1 MKLWMTGLMCAVLM
15 LGGCTQKEEKPLII
29 SSDMWIG
36 AAPLY
41 YAHAKGWLK
50 EANIEMLQAGSIEAN
65 LNLYETHA
73 SDLVTATQHEYKRL
87 VKTHPEMIPQILY
100 DRSYGGDMI
109 LSNRT
114 VQQLMASTDKIDV
127 FVELDTVG
135 EDMLNY
141 FLAENKISKDNL
153 NVFSRNQEEIGLTPN
168 SPSGGPIIVVTYNP
182 HDLIL
187 KEHGFKEIASS
198 KNDAY
203 VVVDGIFCT
212 RAMAKEHK
220 EQLVRLKKLMEKSVE
235 AYTKNPKEFYATV
248 QSYLGHPSYA
258 EFEQMRGNIQW
269 IKNEEIPAVM
279 KQKLIEIHYPV
290 AELIK

>member
-1 MKLWMTGLMCAVLM
+1 MSAVLM
-15 LGGCTQKEEKPLII
+15 LGGCTQKEEKPLVI

-36 AAPLY
+36 ATPLY

-65 LNLYETHA
+65 LNIYQTHA

-87 VKTHPEMIPQILY
+87 LKTNPEVIPQIVY
-100 DRSYGGDMI
+100 DRSYGGDMV

-114 VQQLMASTDKIDV
+114 VQQLRASTDKVDV

-141 FLAENKISKDNL
+141 FLTENKISKDNL

-182 HDLIL
+182 HDLVL

-198 KNDAY
+198 KSDAY

-212 RAMAKEHK
+212 RAIAKEHK
-220 EQLVRLKKLMEKSVE
+220 EQLVTLKKLLEKSVE
-235 AYTKNPKEFYATV
+235 AYGKNPKEFYATV
-248 QSYLGHPSYA
+248 KSYLGHPSYD

-269 IKNEEIPAVM
+269 IKNEEIPEVM
-279 KQKLIEIHYPV
+279 KRKMIEIHYPV
-290 AELIK
+290 SELIK

>member
-1 MKLWMTGLMCAVLM
+1 MSAVLM
-15 LGGCTQKEEKPLII
+15 LGGCTQKEEKPLVI

-36 AAPLY
+36 ATPLY

-65 LNLYETHA
+65 LNIYQTHA

-87 VKTHPEMIPQILY
+87 LKTNPEVIPQIVY

-114 VQQLMASTDKIDV
+114 VQQLRASTDKIDV

-182 HDLIL
+182 HDLVL

-198 KNDAY
+198 KSDAY

-212 RAMAKEHK
+212 RAIAKEHK
-220 EQLVRLKKLMEKSVE
+220 EQLVTLKKLLEKSVE
-235 AYTKNPKEFYATV
+235 AYGKNPKEFYATV
-248 QSYLGHPSYA
+248 KSYLGHPSYD

-269 IKNEEIPAVM
+269 IKNEEIPEVM
-279 KQKLIEIHYPV
+279 KRKMIEIHYPV
-290 AELIK
+290 SELIK

>member
-1 MKLWMTGLMCAVLM
+1 MVLV
-15 LGGCTQKEEKPLII
+15 LGGCTSKEEKPIVI
-29 SSDMWIG
+29 SSDVWIG

-87 VKTHPEMIPQILY
+87 LKTHPDIIPTILY
-100 DRSYGGDMI
+100 DRSYGGDMV

-114 VQQLMASTDKIDV
+114 AQQLMASTEEIDV

-141 FLAENKISKDNL
+141 FLSEYKISKQKL
-153 NVFSRNQEEIGLTPN
+153 HVFNRNQEEIELIANNAG
-168 SPSGGPIIVVTYNP
+168 SGPIIVVTYNP
-182 HDLIL
+182 HDLVL
-187 KEHGFKEIASS
+187 KEHGFKEVATS
-198 KNDAY
+198 KSDAY

-212 RAMAKEHK
+212 RTMAQEHK
-220 EQLVRLKKLMEKSVE
+220 EQLRALKKLIEKAVE
-235 AYTKNPKEFYATV
+235 AYKENPKEFYTTV
-248 QSYLGHPSYA
+248 KAYFGHPSYVD
-258 EFEQMRGNIQW
+258 FEKMRANIQW
-269 IKNEEIPAVM
+269 IKNEEIPDVM
-279 KQKLIEIHYPV
+279 KQKMAEMHYPV
-290 AELIK
+290 SELIK